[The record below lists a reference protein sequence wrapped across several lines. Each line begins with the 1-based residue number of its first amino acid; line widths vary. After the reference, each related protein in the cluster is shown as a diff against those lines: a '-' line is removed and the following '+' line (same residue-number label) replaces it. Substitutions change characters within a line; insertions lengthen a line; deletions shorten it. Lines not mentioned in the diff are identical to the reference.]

1 MARSPSSRT
10 RGATAKHRQAM
21 EALASVGVH
30 AHEIGKL
37 NSDGT
42 VNIDS
47 GKIEELKRTLGE
59 AVWSTVR
66 FVAHNAPFNRRSP
79 IRPA

>member
-10 RGATAKHRQAM
+10 RGAAAKHRQAM
-21 EALASVGVH
+21 EALAGVGVH

-42 VNIDS
+42 VNIDTE
-47 GKIEELKRTLGE
+47 KLEELKRTLGQ

-66 FVAHNAPFNRRSP
+66 FVAHNAPFNRRPP

>member
-1 MARSPSSRT
+1 
-10 RGATAKHRQAM
+10 M
-21 EALASVGVH
+21 EALEGVGVH
-30 AHEIGKL
+30 AEEIGKL
-37 NSDGT
+37 NRDGT
-42 VNIDS
+42 VNIDP
-47 GKIEELKRTLGE
+47 GKIEELKRKLGR